1 MRFCLP
7 LPPLEYPESG
17 QPSQVIDISDSTDS
31 GNTVMAGS
39 VILGEIQQAK
49 EDPSPGDQST
59 PSKKMGGTDQVVKKK
74 KEENNNVS
82 APLKES
88 DMVPKEV
95 ESAPSKEVG
104 LSVAKPKEEDD
115 KEPEPVPMSVPMV
128 DDVPFVKQVD
138 ASFSPQMAAQK
149 VSAGLQEID
158 ILPSVQIV
166 SPAEFSISLVA
177 EVNLELNIFCSI
189 PMLILLYLFRVTTTS
204 SWSAC

>member
-1 MRFCLP
+1 
-7 LPPLEYPESG
+7 
-17 QPSQVIDISDSTDS
+17 
-31 GNTVMAGS
+31 MAGS

-104 LSVAKPKEEDD
+104 LSVAKPKEE
-115 KEPEPVPMSVPMV
+115 KVPEPEPEPVSVPV
-128 DDVPFVKQVD
+128 VEDVPSVKQVD
-138 ASFSPQMAAQK
+138 ASFSTQMAAQK
-149 VSAGLQEID
+149 VSAGLQEVD
-158 ILPSVQIV
+158 ILLPGQIV
-166 SPAEFSISLVA
+166 SPADISISLC
-177 EVNLELNIFCSI
+177 LNNMSRK
-189 PMLILLYLFRVTTTS
+189 LRILQFSFEEFDKYAGL
-204 SWSAC
+204 